1 MQGVQ
6 GKELTWSFGQPLP
19 QHTAVALN
27 LPLLFIHLSLL
38 PLFPP
43 SSDPL
48 TGESP
53 LHVAVTLN
61 NETVISQLLELGA
74 SLAVQ
79 DLKGKTPVM
88 TACEYG
94 HLQAL
99 EYLAER
105 GINAT
110 GKD

>member
-1 MQGVQ
+1 M
-6 GKELTWSFGQPLP
+6 
-19 QHTAVALN
+19 
-27 LPLLFIHLSLL
+27 
-38 PLFPP
+38 
-43 SSDPL
+43 SDPL

-61 NETVISQLLELGA
+61 SEAVVTQLLDLGA

-79 DLKGKTPVM
+79 DLDGKTPVM

-99 EYLAER
+99 ECLAER
-105 GINAT
+105 GINPT
-110 GKD
+110 GEKEESWVNVLFKALEFREGLYDASIL